1 MNRRLL
7 VKDVHFPFMT
17 LCEQDKASQALSYF
31 DEMMA
36 SVYCAGTTAHLGGY
50 RVSGIRKIGVLTG
63 GGDAPGLNPAIKGL
77 VYRCSEFGIKVM
89 GIYDGWRG
97 LLNPLPE
104 PLPLENARV
113 RRWDRDGGTNLGS
126 SRTNPFRSIN
136 SEGERVDRSQEVLEN
151 IRALELDAVVA
162 CGGEDTLGV
171 AARLSQMGVPVVG
184 IPKTIDKDL
193 AGTDYTLGFDTALRN
208 VTEVIERSRTPA
220 GSHGWVQ
227 VIEVMGRHAGHLA
240 LWSGVAGQA
249 DLILIP
255 EYPFRYEIVFQH
267 LRARLGDP
275 DQINRDRHKPRYAVI
290 VVAEGAYAEDGE
302 LVTIDDH
309 HDAFGHARLGGIGEV
324 LAKKTMSET
333 PYEARSVMLGHPQR
347 GGAPSPIDRIMGI
360 SFGARAADAVI
371 AGDFAKMVASRG
383 VAPAYNLMLVNL
395 TDVMGRLNTVD
406 LERHYDTE
414 RYHFKGIGIKHK
426 TP

>member
-1 MNRRLL
+1 MPQI
-7 VKDVHFPFMT
+7 K
-17 LCEQDKASQALSYF
+17 
-31 DEMMA
+31 
-36 SVYCAGTTAHLGGY
+36 
-50 RVSGIRKIGVLTG
+50 RVGVLTG

-77 VYRCSEFGIKVM
+77 VYRASEHGITVV
-89 GIYDGWRG
+89 GLYDGWRS

-104 PLPLENARV
+104 VMPLDRGAV

-126 SRTNPFRSIN
+126 SRTNPFKTLN
-136 SEGERVDRSQEVLEN
+136 EEGERIDRTSEVLQN
-151 IRALELDAVVA
+151 IAALDLDAIVV

-171 AARLSQMGVPVVG
+171 AARLSERGVSVVG

-208 VTEVIERSRTPA
+208 VTDVIERSRTPA

-255 EYPFRYEIVFQH
+255 EHPFRYEKIYHH
-267 LRARLGDP
+267 LKERLGNTSP
-275 DQINRDRHKPRYAVI
+275 GTPRDSQRPRYSVI

-302 LVTIDDH
+302 LVTVDDR

-324 LAKKTMSET
+324 LARRIMSET
-333 PYEARSVMLGHPQR
+333 PYEARSAALGHPQR
-347 GGAPSPIDRIMGI
+347 GGHPSPIDRIMGLM
-360 SFGARAADAVI
+360 FGARAADAL
-371 AGDFAKMVASRG
+371 ANGDFGKMVSARG
-383 VAPAYNLMLVNL
+383 VAPACDLSLVDISSVL
-395 TDVMGRLNTVD
+395 GKLNTVD
-406 LERHYDTE
+406 VERLYDTD
-414 RYHFKGIGIKHK
+414 RYHLKGIGM
-426 TP
+426 